1 MKNLYDIKTI
11 KKIVTENS
19 FRFSKSLGQNFITK
33 SSVCQRMAEECITSD
48 GIIEIG
54 PGIGTLTYELAE
66 RFKKVVAIEID
77 GRLIPILN
85 ENLSEFKNVEI
96 IHNDILKTNL
106 NQVIQHN
113 LSGCKNI
120 SVCANLPYYI
130 TTEIIMY
137 ILESEFDIDS
147 IVIMLQKEAAER
159 ICANPG
165 TRLCGAISV
174 GIRYFGEPEILFGV
188 NKNCF
193 IPMPS
198 VDSSVIRIKVHR
210 RTDVRNRDNFFK
222 IVRAAF
228 SQRRKNILNSLS
240 FGLKLPKDYILKI
253 LDSKCIE
260 SNLRAE
266 NLSFNDFII
275 LSEEIKA

>member
-11 KKIVTENS
+11 KKIVTENG

-33 SSVCQRMAEECITSD
+33 DSVCKRMAQECITSD

-54 PGIGTLTYELAE
+54 PGIGTLTCELAE
-66 RFKKVVAIEID
+66 RFKKVVSIEID
-77 GRLIPILN
+77 NRLIPILK
-85 ENLSEFKNVEI
+85 ENLSDFKNIEI
-96 IHNDILKTNL
+96 IHNDILKTDL
-106 NQVIQHN
+106 NEVIKN
-113 LSGCKNI
+113 NFLGCKKI

-137 ILESEFDIDS
+137 ILENEFDIDS

-159 ICANPG
+159 ICAEPG
-165 TRLCGAISV
+165 TRLCGAISL

-198 VDSSVIRIKVHR
+198 VDSSVMRIKIR
-210 RTDVRNRDNFFK
+210 KRTDIKNRDNFFK

-240 FGLKLPKDYILKI
+240 FGLKLPKDCISKI
-253 LDSKCIE
+253 LDSTGIE
-260 SNLRAE
+260 SNSRAE

-275 LSEEIKA
+275 LSEEIKV